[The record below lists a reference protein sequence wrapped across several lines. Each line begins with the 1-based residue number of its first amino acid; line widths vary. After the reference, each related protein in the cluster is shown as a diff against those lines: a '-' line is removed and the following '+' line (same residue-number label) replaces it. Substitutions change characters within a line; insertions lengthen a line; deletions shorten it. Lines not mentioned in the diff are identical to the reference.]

1 MKLVIAEKPSV
12 AQNLAAVIGA
22 TVRKDGYLEGNGWR
36 VSWCVGHLA
45 GLADADSYDPKYAK
59 WRYDDL
65 PILPEHW
72 QMVVGKDKKK
82 QFDILKKL
90 MNAPDV
96 TEVVN
101 ACDAGREGELIFR
114 SVYELAGCQKP
125 MKRLWI
131 SSMEDSA
138 IREGFANLRPGAD
151 YDGLRDG
158 YVVKLELPELKEL
171 VSLMRRSS
179 NNLNQLTRKVHETGR
194 VYDADLKDI
203 SQRQE
208 LLWEGVKEILTQLS
222 KLS

>member
-12 AQNLAAVIGA
+12 AQSLAAVIGA
-22 TVRKDGYLEGNGWR
+22 TARKDGYLEGSGWR

-96 TEVVN
+96 MEVVN

-151 YDGLRDG
+151 YDGLRDAALCRA
-158 YVVKLELPELKEL
+158 KADWL
-171 VSLMRRSS
+171 VGSMRQGFFPCCITVPSTS
-179 NNLNQLTRKVHETGR
+179 G
-194 VYDADLKDI
+194 A
-203 SQRQE
+203 
-208 LLWEGVKEILTQLS
+208 
-222 KLS
+222 

>member
-1 MKLVIAEKPSV
+1 MAQHKLVIAEKPSV
-12 AQNLAAVIGA
+12 AQSLAAVIGA

-96 TEVVN
+96 PVMP
-101 ACDAGREGELIFR
+101 DARAR
-114 SVYELAGCQKP
+114 
-125 MKRLWI
+125 
-131 SSMEDSA
+131 
-138 IREGFANLRPGAD
+138 
-151 YDGLRDG
+151 
-158 YVVKLELPELKEL
+158 
-171 VSLMRRSS
+171 
-179 NNLNQLTRKVHETGR
+179 
-194 VYDADLKDI
+194 
-203 SQRQE
+203 
-208 LLWEGVKEILTQLS
+208 
-222 KLS
+222 